1 MKFVIQ
7 VVENA
12 SVRVVEEADGTIPE
26 GGGYISGSIGKG
38 FLVLVGIS
46 GSDTKAIADRMVEK
60 MCKLRIFEDE
70 NGKTN
75 LNLSSVGGQILL
87 VSQFTLYA
95 DCRKGNRPSFVK
107 AGSPQHAEEIY
118 EYLIRKCEELT
129 GTRPQTGIF
138 GALMQVHLTNDGPFT
153 MIMDSD
159 ELGY

>member
-60 MCKLRIFEDE
+60 MRKLRIFEDE

-75 LNLSSVGGQILL
+75 LDLAAVGGEVLL
-87 VSQFTLYA
+87 VSQTVLLLYTP
-95 DCRKGNRPSFVK
+95 GFQTWQ
-107 AGSPQHAEEIY
+107 SPCSTISRTSARRQA
-118 EYLIRKCEELT
+118 
-129 GTRPQTGIF
+129 
-138 GALMQVHLTNDGPFT
+138 
-153 MIMDSD
+153 
-159 ELGY
+159 

>member
-60 MCKLRIFEDE
+60 MRKLRIFEDE

-75 LNLSSVGGQILL
+75 LDLAAVGGEVLL

-95 DCRKGNRPSFVK
+95 DCKKGNRPSFTD
-107 AGSPQHAEEIY
+107 AGAPDMANALY
-118 EYLIRKCEELT
+118 EY
-129 GTRPQTGIF
+129 
-138 GALMQVHLTNDGPFT
+138 
-153 MIMDSD
+153 MID
-159 ELGY
+159 